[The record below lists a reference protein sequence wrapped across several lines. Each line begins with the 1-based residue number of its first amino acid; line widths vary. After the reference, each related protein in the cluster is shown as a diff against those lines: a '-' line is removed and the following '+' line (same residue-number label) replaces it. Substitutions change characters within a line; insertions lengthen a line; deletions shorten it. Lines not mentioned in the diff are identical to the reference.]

1 MPATPRAAV
10 DSHCPYCALQC
21 GMSLTPPRV
30 DVGSDAARAPEVRP
44 RDFPTNRGGL
54 CQKGWTSAAVLGAS
68 DRLVTPLVR
77 GGSGELEPASW
88 DAALDLVAS
97 RLAALAT
104 EHGPEAVAVFGGGGL
119 TNEKAYALGKF
130 ARTVLRTPNIDY
142 NGRFCMASA
151 AAGMNRSF
159 GVDRGLPFPLA
170 DLGGAQA
177 VLLLGSNL
185 AETMPPAVQHLAGAR
200 AAGGLVVVDPRRSAT
215 ARLADPSTG
224 SGQATPG
231 QPAGGVHLAPVPGT
245 DLAVLLGL
253 LHVVLAEGLADRAY
267 LEERTT
273 GFDDVARSVAGWWPE
288 RVEAVSGVPATEL
301 RRVARLLAAAA
312 PVHGG
317 AGAYVLTGRGVEQ
330 STQGTATVT
339 AAINLA
345 LTLGLPGRVGSGY
358 GAITGQ
364 GNGQGGREHGQK
376 ADQLPGYRRIDDPA
390 ARAHVAAV
398 WGVDP
403 ESLPGPGLPA
413 VQLLRS
419 LGARSGET
427 GGPVR
432 PRALLVHGSNLVVS
446 APNASSVVDRL
457 GSLDLLVVCDF
468 VPSETALLADVVLP
482 VTQWA
487 EEEGTMTSLEGRVIR
502 RRAVVVPPGEAR
514 SELWILAELAR
525 RLGAPESLA
534 FPTDPAVVFD
544 ELARASAGGPADYS
558 GLSHARLDA
567 DEAAGG
573 PGLFWPVPAAP
584 TDVSD
589 TQVTGVTSASDT
601 SGHPGTPRL
610 FLERFATA
618 DGRARMVAVDHVGP
632 SDDVRPGAPFY
643 LVTGRV
649 LQHYQSGAQTH
660 RVAELE
666 RLVAEPYVELHPV
679 LGSRLGVPDG
689 ARVRLTSA
697 RGRVEAT
704 ARWTDAVRPDTVF
717 MPFHWSGIGSVNQVT
732 TDATDPV
739 SGMPEFKVCA
749 VDVSVVEPDTSV
761 ADPSLVESAGTGLDR
776 LDQRDPGATARRK
789 KELST

>member
-1 MPATPRAAV
+1 MLASPGTTV

-21 GMSLTPPRV
+21 GMSLTRPRT
-30 DVGSDAARAPEVRP
+30 DATAAPEVRP

-54 CQKGWTSAAVLGAS
+54 CQKGWTSAAVLGVS

-77 GGSGELEPASW
+77 GASGELEPTSW

-97 RLAALAT
+97 RLAALAA

-119 TNEKAYALGKF
+119 TNEKAYVLGKF

-170 DLGGAQA
+170 DVGGAQA

-215 ARLADPSTG
+215 ARLTG
-224 SGQATPG
+224 DAASG
-231 QPAGGVHLAPVPGT
+231 QPAEGVHLAPVPGT

-253 LHVVLAEGLADRAY
+253 LHVVLAEGLADRDY
-267 LEERTT
+267 LEQRTT

-288 RVEAVSGVPATEL
+288 RVESVSGVPADEL

-339 AAINLA
+339 ASINLA
-345 LTLGLPGRVGSGY
+345 LALGLPGRVGSGY

-376 ADQLPGYRRIDDPA
+376 ADQLPGYRKIDDPA
-390 ARAHVAAV
+390 AREHVAAV

-403 ESLPGPGLPA
+403 ETLPGPGLPA

-419 LGARSGET
+419 LGTPT
-427 GGPVR
+427 G
-432 PRALLVHGSNLVVS
+432 PRAMLVHGSNLVVS
-446 APNASSVVDRL
+446 APNANRVIDRL
-457 GSLDLLVVCDF
+457 KSLGLLVVCDF

-502 RRAVVVPPGEAR
+502 RRAVVAPPGEAR
-514 SELWILAELAR
+514 SELWIIAELAR
-525 RLGAPESLA
+525 RLGASEALA

-567 DEAAGG
+567 DEASSG
-573 PGLFWPVPAAP
+573 PGLFWPVPAHP
-584 TDVSD
+584 SD
-589 TQVTGVTSASDT
+589 TDQ
-601 SGHPGTPRL
+601 HPGTPRL
-610 FLERFATA
+610 FADRFATP

-632 SDDVRPGAPFY
+632 SSDVHPGAPFY

-679 LGSRLGVPDG
+679 LGFRIGVPDG
-689 ARVRLTSA
+689 ARVRLTSS

-704 ARWTDAVRPDTVF
+704 ARWTDEVRPDTVF

-732 TDATDPV
+732 TDATDPI

-749 VDVSVVEPDTSV
+749 VDVSVVP
-761 ADPSLVESAGTGLDR
+761 APLVEPVETPATSSLDKLDQR
-776 LDQRDPGATARRK
+776 LQHDQRDPVQ

>member
-1 MPATPRAAV
+1 MLASPGTAV

-21 GMSLTPPRV
+21 GMSLTRPRT
-30 DVGSDAARAPEVRP
+30 DVTAAPEVQP

-54 CQKGWTSAAVLGAS
+54 CQKGWTSAAVLGVS

-77 GGSGELEPASW
+77 GESGELEPVSW

-97 RLAALAT
+97 RLAGLAA
-104 EHGPEAVAVFGGGGL
+104 EHGPESVAVFGGGGL

-170 DLGGAQA
+170 DVGGAQA

-215 ARLADPSTG
+215 ARLASDPS
-224 SGQATPG
+224 SE
-231 QPAGGVHLAPVPGT
+231 QPAEGVHLAPVPGT

-253 LHVVLAEGLADRAY
+253 LHVVLAEGLADREY
-267 LEERTT
+267 LERRTT

-288 RVEAVSGVPATEL
+288 RVETVSGVPADEL

-339 AAINLA
+339 ASINLA
-345 LTLGLPGRVGSGY
+345 LALGLPGRVGSGY

-376 ADQLPGYRRIDDPA
+376 ADQLPGYRKIDDPA
-390 ARAHVAAV
+390 AREHVAAV

-403 ESLPGPGLPA
+403 ETLPGPGLPA

-419 LGARSGET
+419 LGTPT
-427 GGPVR
+427 G
-432 PRALLVHGSNLVVS
+432 PRAMLVHGSNLVVS
-446 APNASSVVDRL
+446 APNASRVIDRL
-457 GSLDLLVVCDF
+457 KSLDLLVVCDF

-502 RRAVVVPPGEAR
+502 RRAVVAPPGEAR

-525 RLGAPESLA
+525 RLGAPEDLA

-567 DEAAGG
+567 DEASGG
-573 PGLFWPVPAAP
+573 PGLFWPVPAVGSGP
-584 TDVSD
+584 SD
-589 TQVTGVTSASDT
+589 AQAAGAASDT
-601 SGHPGTPRL
+601 EQHPGTPRL
-610 FLERFATA
+610 FADRFATP

-632 SDDVRPGAPFY
+632 SDEVRPGAPFY

-679 LGSRLGVPDG
+679 LGFRIGVPDG
-689 ARVRLTSA
+689 ARVRLTSS
-697 RGRVEAT
+697 RGQVEAT

-732 TDATDPV
+732 TDATDPI

-749 VDVSVVEPDTSV
+749 VDVSVAP
-761 ADPSLVESAGTGLDR
+761 APLVELVETPATTGLDKLDQR
-776 LDQRDPGATARRK
+776 GSRDPRSSLDQRDPVQ